1 MKDNLHLAASFLLLL
16 LLTMTSLAV
25 VPPFTSITLS
35 WERAPTHGTNITY
48 ALKWGNA
55 PGATDFS
62 MAVGTN
68 LVATVTNLTSG
79 YLYFSAFARTP
90 EGVESLP
97 SNTVIETNYP
107 AAPLQLRITTNT
119 TTSLTLEGT
128 MDGLTWIH
136 LATVTNDPALLEMR
150 KRMMLRTTLPPLP
163 R

>member
-1 MKDNLHLAASFLLLL
+1 
-16 LLTMTSLAV
+16 
-25 VPPFTSITLS
+25 
-35 WERAPTHGTNITY
+35 
-48 ALKWGNA
+48 
-55 PGATDFS
+55 